1 MTLAP
6 LHAPAP
12 AAPLTG
18 VASRVRGPRVMDVVP
33 LPSWAI
39 VLGALGATAVAG
51 FFAARSPVIG
61 LAVVAAVAAGL
72 YLAQRPV
79 LLALVAVAL
88 VPVTS
93 GLRRG
98 LPVPSLKFSEVLTV
112 FAALVVLGF
121 AARYLPG
128 PRWRAWDWAAL
139 AYCLGTAGFGVLNSA
154 LQQTIITSDD
164 ITTMVGPMQFLL
176 LYRVVAAA
184 FPSRH
189 LRVVA
194 LRALLL
200 ASVPVSLLAIAQ
212 MVGPAFF
219 QNLAVSLSGTGIFI
233 TPGYDPVMRATSVF
247 PMWHPLGGYLLVIAL
262 LAVALLLKRDTTVL
276 STWWLVGVLAITC
289 ISLVFTLTAT
299 ILAGLVLGVLVVGW
313 AIKRLRLVLTWLVVG
328 GGIGLI
334 VFFPLVVGRITE
346 QSTATRATPTA
357 GDSIIPQTV
366 LYRWIVWSD
375 QYLPALSGMWVTGF
389 GPADPPGISWDH
401 TESGYITLLLR
412 GGIPFLV
419 IGGVV
424 VYLSWRAA
432 RRRLL
437 TADSAP
443 EIAIA
448 ATVMGIAAITPVI
461 NFFFPYFT
469 ASGMPQP
476 MWVVWGL
483 LAAAIGAEDLRRGDR
498 VGRSHRQLEA
508 AQRPSIAP
516 AGAL

>member
-1 MTLAP
+1 VTLAP
-6 LHAPAP
+6 LHAPAAAVP
-12 AAPLTG
+12 APG
-18 VASRVRGPRVMDVVP
+18 PVRSVRTLRVMDVVP
-33 LPSWAI
+33 LPAWAI
-39 VLGALGATAVAG
+39 VLGAIGATAVAG
-51 FFAARSPVIG
+51 LFAARLPIVGVAVVIG
-61 LAVVAAVAAGL
+61 VGVGL
-72 YLAQRPV
+72 YLAQRPI
-79 LLALVAVAL
+79 LLALIAVAL

-98 LPVPSLKFSEVLTV
+98 LPVPQLKFSELLTV
-112 FAALVVLGF
+112 FAAIVVLGF

-139 AYCLGTAGFGVLNSA
+139 AYCFGTAVFGILNSA
-154 LQQTIITSDD
+154 LQQSIITADD
-164 ITTMVGPMQFLL
+164 VTTMLGPIQFLL
-176 LYRVVAAA
+176 LYRVVASA
-184 FPSRH
+184 FPTRA

-200 ASVPVSLLAIAQ
+200 ASIPVSLLAIAQ

-247 PMWHPLGGYLLVIAL
+247 PMWHPLGGYLVVIAL

-276 STWWLVGVLAITC
+276 PTLWLLGILGIAC

-313 AIKRLRLVLTWLVVG
+313 AMKRLKLVLTWLVVG
-328 GGIGLI
+328 GAVGLI
-334 VFFPLVVGRITE
+334 AFFPLVVGRIAE
-346 QSTATRATPTA
+346 QTTATRATPMA

-375 QYLPALSGMWVTGF
+375 QYLPALSGMWVTGY

-437 TADSAP
+437 SADSSP

-483 LAAAIGAEDLRRGDR
+483 LAAAIGSEDLRRGDR
-498 VGRSHRQLEA
+498 QPVASEPHEA
-508 AQRPSIAP
+508 QMGAP
-516 AGAL
+516 ASV

>member
-1 MTLAP
+1 
-6 LHAPAP
+6 
-12 AAPLTG
+12 
-18 VASRVRGPRVMDVVP
+18 MDIVP
-33 LPSWAI
+33 LPAWAI
-39 VLGALGATAVAG
+39 ILAALGATAVAG
-51 FFAARSPVIG
+51 ALAVRSPVLG
-61 LAVVAAVAAGL
+61 LAAAVGAAVAF

-79 LLALVAVAL
+79 LLAVVTVGL
-88 VPVTS
+88 VPITS

-98 LPVPSLKFSEVLTV
+98 LPIPGLKISELLTV
-112 FAALVVLGF
+112 MVAVVVLGF
-121 AARYLPG
+121 AARHLPG

-139 AYCLGTAGFGVLNSA
+139 AYCVGTAFFGILNSA
-154 LQQTIITSDD
+154 LQQSVLTSDD
-164 ITTMVGPMQFLL
+164 VNTMVGPVQFLL

-184 FPSRH
+184 FPTRA
-189 LRVVA
+189 LRVIA
-194 LRALLL
+194 LRSLLL
-200 ASVPVSLLAIAQ
+200 ASIPVSLLAIAQ

-219 QNLAVSLSGTGIFI
+219 QNLAVSLTGTGIFI
-233 TPGYDPVMRATSVF
+233 TPGYDPTMRATSVF
-247 PMWHPLGGYLLVIAL
+247 PMWHPLGGYLVVIAL
-262 LAVALLLKRDTTVL
+262 LAVALLLKRDTSVL
-276 STWWLVGVLAITC
+276 RTPWLAGVLIIAC
-289 ISLVFTLTAT
+289 VAMAFTLTAT
-299 ILAGLVLGVLVVGW
+299 ILAGLVLGVLVIGW
-313 AIKRLRLVLTWLVVG
+313 AVKRLKLVITWLVVG
-328 GGIGLI
+328 GAIGLMA
-334 VFFPLVVGRITE
+334 FFPLVSARVAE
-346 QSTATRATPTA
+346 QTTATRATPTA

-419 IGGVV
+419 VGGMV

-432 RRRLL
+432 RRRLR
-437 TADSAP
+437 TADSSP

-483 LAAAIGAEDLRRGDR
+483 LAAAVGTEDLGRGHRRR
-498 VGRSHRQLEA
+498 A
-508 AQRPSIAP
+508 AEVPGASAGAIAP
-516 AGAL
+516 PV